1 MGFTIEFSQDSE
13 NIILLEKSGPQMA
26 EALVLILDIYSLRIT
41 NQMIISI
48 RDPDFS
54 NFGYP
59 ESADVNYDDMESHY
73 PTSNRLQNIVCWNK
87 AR

>member
-59 ESADVNYDDMESHY
+59 ESADVNY
-73 PTSNRLQNIVCWNK
+73 RL
-87 AR
+87 ALF